1 MVRRGP
7 LRRTLATVAALL
19 ISALAAGCVSMPTG
33 GPVRSYPV
41 TQGTGAPNQPNVQFQ
56 PQPPRDGWS
65 PKLIVQGFLAA
76 SASFDTYGQEVAL
89 KYLTPQAQKDWSHP
103 TWSAMVYRKGPDVAD
118 PVYPPATKNANAAA
132 TAATAKTATVHITGT
147 IQTTLLGNG
156 TAVPS
161 ASATTGGSYSPPPPF
176 QLTRDP
182 GGQWRISFAPPQ
194 LLLTSSSFANDYQL
208 RNLYFLDPTNSTLV
222 PDPIYVPLRAPGDL
236 MNGLVK
242 DLITPPKDWL
252 SGGATKT
259 ALPADTKL
267 AGVTVDGEKAVVK
280 LTGSIAKGGGDPN
293 VMALASSQLLWT
305 LIGPGQ
311 SGSTGAVQS
320 VEVELNGRPWFPPG
334 SPGNPVQQKHQSK
347 KVPAA
352 GATPVY
358 YYIDSAGWLTSG
370 QGTTGTPKRLDLIG
384 TGYSQVAVSPSG
396 SYLAALRGGVLYT
409 GLVGGA
415 LKKWGSGYVTMSWDG
430 NDNLWAV
437 QGDQVT
443 MIRVTVTVRQP
454 LGRPVSL
461 PVGVG
466 YVGGPKNLVIPF
478 TALRVAPDGVRVAL
492 VTNDAMLTFGAIS
505 GQQGSNPQI
514 TLSQVQLSPQDPAT
528 AFSGLAW
535 YGPDN
540 VIATATPGPVATE
553 YSVSGGTPTPIPVE
567 PGMQTITASYGN
579 PLLAGMPDGSI
590 VADVSLT
597 GAWATLGKGVAPAY
611 PG

>member
-1 MVRRGP
+1 MARRGP
-7 LRRTLATVAALL
+7 LRRTLATVAALFV
-19 ISALAAGCVSMPTG
+19 SALAAGCVSMPTG

-76 SASFDTYGQEVAL
+76 SASFDTYGQKVAL
-89 KYLTPQAQKDWSHP
+89 QYLTPQAQKDWSHP
-103 TWSAMVYRKGPDVAD
+103 TWSAVVYKKGPDVAD
-118 PVYPPATKNANAAA
+118 PVYPPATKNAKAAA
-132 TAATAKTATVHITGT
+132 TAATAKTATVKIAGT

-156 TAVPS
+156 TPVPS
-161 ASATTGGSYSPPPPF
+161 ASATGGSFSPPPPF
-176 QLTRDP
+176 QLTKAP
-182 GGQWRISFAPPQ
+182 SGQWRISFAPPQ
-194 LLLTSSSFANDYQL
+194 VLLTSSSFANDYQL
-208 RNLYFLDPTNSTLV
+208 RNLYFFDPTGRYLV

-236 MNGLVK
+236 MNGLVQ

-259 ALPADTKL
+259 ALPAGTKL
-267 AGVTVDGEKAVVK
+267 TGVTVDGVIAVVK
-280 LTGSIAKGGGDPN
+280 LTGSIAKGRADAN
-293 VMALASSQLLWT
+293 VMAQVSSQLLWT
-305 LIGPGQ
+305 LPGSGQ

-320 VEVELNGRPWFPPG
+320 VQVELNGRPWFPPD

-347 KVPAA
+347 QVPAT
-352 GATPVY
+352 GATPAY

-370 QGTTGTPKRLDLIG
+370 QGTTGKPKRLELIG
-384 TGYSQVAVSPSG
+384 TGYTQVAVSPSG
-396 SYLAALRGGVLYT
+396 TYLAALHGSTLYT

-415 LKKWGSGYVTMSWDG
+415 LDKRGSGYVTMSWDG

-443 MIRVTVTVRQP
+443 MFRVTATVRQP
-454 LGRPVSL
+454 LGHPVSF

-466 YVGGPKNLVIPF
+466 YVGGPKNLAVPF

-492 VTNDAMLTFGAIS
+492 VTNDDMLTFGAIS
-505 GQQGSNPQI
+505 GQQGQNPVI
-514 TLSQVQLSPQDPAT
+514 TLSQVQLSPQDPAI

-540 VIATATPGPVATE
+540 VITLAKPGPVATE
-553 YSVSGGTPTPIPVE
+553 YPVSGGTPTPIPVE
-567 PGMQTITASYGN
+567 PGMQTITASPGN
-579 PLLAGMPDGSI
+579 PLLAGMTDGSI

-597 GAWATLGKGVAPAY
+597 GAWVTLGKGVAPAY